1 MLKPNIQQIAKLIKE
16 GFNPQLIAF
25 EFRIPI
31 EKINSI
37 KRELEHPKKVKK
49 PIKDDKSE
57 RIKRRISSYQKLQ
70 MMRNKYNRLYFD
82 VSQNEEDSCKKISL
96 EERKKVDSM
105 IDNIEQMINSM
116 RELSYKQKID
126 KVFEIS
132 NKIKE
137 LKKNQ
142 LSIEQ
147 CEKMILLLQSTELKD
162 IINKKTEKLQYALD
176 NRRTDMK
183 RKLVQAIDVL
193 QSETSDLEELKKLK
207 QKINSIHFKRYEP
220 FLEAVKS
227 KINIR
232 IRKIS
237 DGFNIE
243 KFKSD
248 IPESIL
254 EIVRDLSKGTLDI
267 ESANVII
274 NEEAKRRVQSRVQ
287 NKFSLTEEQE
297 RNQMLF
303 QIRTALEE
311 RTEQYNITNPETTI
325 YQLHDLCGSSLN
337 LSVSSVV
344 ENLINSKEFEKA
356 KKVYAKFNTE
366 SQTQEYSDSMVAIRK
381 KIRNAEIG
389 DMVLRGIKEN
399 GNAMQD
405 ANYFELI
412 EKGLKQG
419 YVNMRTIYLGKS
431 QSGLINITLADVWPN
446 KEKEKYQAQ
455 L

>member
-1 MLKPNIQQIAKLIKE
+1 
-16 GFNPQLIAF
+16 
-25 EFRIPI
+25 
-31 EKINSI
+31 
-37 KRELEHPKKVKK
+37 
-49 PIKDDKSE
+49 
-57 RIKRRISSYQKLQ
+57 
-70 MMRNKYNRLYFD
+70 
-82 VSQNEEDSCKKISL
+82 
-96 EERKKVDSM
+96 
-105 IDNIEQMINSM
+105 
-116 RELSYKQKID
+116 
-126 KVFEIS
+126 
-132 NKIKE
+132 
-137 LKKNQ
+137 
-142 LSIEQ
+142 
-147 CEKMILLLQSTELKD
+147 
-162 IINKKTEKLQYALD
+162 
-176 NRRTDMK
+176 
-183 RKLVQAIDVL
+183 
-193 QSETSDLEELKKLK
+193 
-207 QKINSIHFKRYEP
+207 
-220 FLEAVKS
+220 
-227 KINIR
+227 
-232 IRKIS
+232 
-237 DGFNIE
+237 
-243 KFKSD
+243 
-248 IPESIL
+248 
-254 EIVRDLSKGTLDI
+254 
-267 ESANVII
+267 
-274 NEEAKRRVQSRVQ
+274 
-287 NKFSLTEEQE
+287 
-297 RNQMLF
+297 MLF

>member
-126 KVFEIS
+126 KAFEIS

-267 ESANVII
+267 ESANVIMDCQHFF
-274 NEEAKRRVQSRVQ
+274 VQ
-287 NKFSLTEEQE
+287 FL
-297 RNQMLF
+297 
-303 QIRTALEE
+303 
-311 RTEQYNITNPETTI
+311 
-325 YQLHDLCGSSLN
+325 
-337 LSVSSVV
+337 
-344 ENLINSKEFEKA
+344 
-356 KKVYAKFNTE
+356 
-366 SQTQEYSDSMVAIRK
+366 
-381 KIRNAEIG
+381 
-389 DMVLRGIKEN
+389 
-399 GNAMQD
+399 
-405 ANYFELI
+405 
-412 EKGLKQG
+412 
-419 YVNMRTIYLGKS
+419 
-431 QSGLINITLADVWPN
+431 
-446 KEKEKYQAQ
+446 
-455 L
+455 